1 MNWFQVYIEDV
12 EKDAKAL
19 KASKQAQ
26 TKKCLERIQIVQK
39 DLQESVSEVIA
50 QYISKQYKSN
60 YNYEWIEY
68 WILFYKNILILRL
81 IVQEEHIL
89 KKKVVP

>member
-1 MNWFQVYIEDV
+1 MYNNKKTFKYAIFQYTKIVMNLFQVYIEDV

-50 QYISKQYKSN
+50 QYISKQ
-60 YNYEWIEY
+60 
-68 WILFYKNILILRL
+68 
-81 IVQEEHIL
+81 
-89 KKKVVP
+89 

>member
-1 MNWFQVYIEDV
+1 MYNNKKIFKYAIFQYTKIVMNLFQVYIEDV

-50 QYISKQYKSN
+50 QYISKQ
-60 YNYEWIEY
+60 
-68 WILFYKNILILRL
+68 
-81 IVQEEHIL
+81 
-89 KKKVVP
+89 

>member
-1 MNWFQVYIEDV
+1 MKWFQVYIEDV

-50 QYISKQYKSN
+50 QYISKQ
-60 YNYEWIEY
+60 
-68 WILFYKNILILRL
+68 
-81 IVQEEHIL
+81 
-89 KKKVVP
+89 

>member
-1 MNWFQVYIEDV
+1 MNLFQVYIEDV

-60 YNYEWIEY
+60 LIITNE
-68 WILFYKNILILRL
+68 LNTGFYFIKIS
-81 IVQEEHIL
+81 
-89 KKKVVP
+89 